1 MSKLILITGGARSG
15 KSSYA
20 LELAESLSEKR
31 LFVATC
37 PTIDPEMSER
47 VRRHQEEREGR
58 GWQTIETELDLKDLL
73 SNMGTKYDVI
83 LIDCITLWVN
93 NLLFD
98 AEKKGVVVTDQIV
111 GDFCREWIET
121 TRNQQNVVI
130 CVTNEVGL
138 GIVPE
143 NPLARKY
150 RDLVGTANQMIGK
163 AADDVALVSCG
174 IPLYIKQN
182 HK

>member
-20 LELAESLSEKR
+20 LELAEALSEKR

-58 GWQTIETELDLKDLL
+58 GWQTIETELDLKGLL

-98 AEKKGVVVTDQIV
+98 AEKKDVLVSDQIV

-121 TRNQQNVVI
+121 VRNQQSVVI

-150 RDLVGTANQMIGK
+150 RDLVGTANQILGK
-163 AADDVALVSCG
+163 AADDVTLVSCG

-182 HK
+182 IT